1 MMQTGQHTSFATIS
15 MEADEMYE
23 GEVISAEDFDSKD
36 IKGTLASIS
45 VHGYGVTQVL
55 FPGEKVTA
63 DGVKHRMQR
72 CGLPSQF
79 SGVRWNDFRWSAYGE
94 NMGTSRE
101 FRASQK
107 FISNTSEFLKNGMGL
122 YFLGRVSGCGKSMLL
137 SVLANEVLQRHDFS
151 VKYVTQND
159 YFSILR
165 SDEGAKKAE
174 ARTIQNCVLLFLDDL
189 KSISGSQWY
198 RDVLKELIEKR
209 VRQGHPTI
217 FASKEPVEKLNID
230 EGTVDLIA
238 ANSIGLKLPDV
249 PVRKM
254 LSTDRSA
261 KFEKKLFEG

>member
-1 MMQTGQHTSFATIS
+1 MQTGQHLQFETIS
-15 MEADEMYE
+15 TDEVYE
-23 GEVISAEDFDSKD
+23 GEVISAESLISKD
-36 IKGTLASIS
+36 VSGTLANVI
-45 VHGYGVTQVL
+45 VNGYGETKIL
-55 FPGEKVTA
+55 FPGEDVTA
-63 DGVKHRMQR
+63 DSVKHRMQR

-79 SGVRWNDFRWSAYGE
+79 SGVRWNDFRWSLYGKD
-94 NMGTSRE
+94 MGSSRE

-107 FISNTSEFLKNGMGL
+107 FIFNTSEFLKNGMGL
-122 YFLGRVSGCGKSMLL
+122 YFLGSVSGCGKSMLL
-137 SVLANEVLQRHDFS
+137 SVLANEVILRHDFS

-159 YFSILR
+159 YFALLR
-165 SDEGAKKAE
+165 SSDEQMKKAE

-198 RDVLKELIEKR
+198 KDVLRELVEKR
-209 VRQGHPTI
+209 IRQGHPTI

>member
-1 MMQTGQHTSFATIS
+1 MQTGQHLQFETIS
-15 MEADEMYE
+15 TDEVYE
-23 GEVISAEDFDSKD
+23 GEVISAESLISKAVS
-36 IKGTLASIS
+36 GTLAN
-45 VHGYGVTQVL
+45 VNVDGYGETKIL
-55 FPGEKVTA
+55 FPGGDVTA
-63 DGVKHRMQR
+63 DGAKHRMQR

-79 SGVRWNDFRWSAYGE
+79 SGVRWNDFRWSVYGE
-94 NMGTSRE
+94 NMGASRE

-107 FISNTSEFLKNGMGL
+107 FIFNTSKFLKNGMGL

-159 YFSILR
+159 YFSLLR
-165 SDEGAKKAE
+165 TDEQAKKAE
-174 ARTIQNCVLLFLDDL
+174 ARAIQNCVLLFLDDL

-198 RDVLKELIEKR
+198 KDVLKELIEKR
-209 VRQGHPTI
+209 VRQGHVTVY
-217 FASKEPVEKLNID
+217 ASKEPVEKLNID

-238 ANSIGLKLPDV
+238 ANAIGLKLPDV